1 MPEIMVIEA
10 LNLHA
15 LTCAVDSITQA
26 QRQFSLASAFVAASE
41 DDNRFKNK
49 LAQIEIDA
57 FNARSANA

>member
-15 LTCAVDSITQA
+15 LACMVDSIAQT
-26 QRQFSLASAFVAASE
+26 QRQFSLTSAFVAASE

-57 FNARSANA
+57 FNMRSANA